1 MRAGAAA
8 GEGAQ
13 GAETGGLDPRA
24 PGGMVPRMLR
34 RPFALLPGLFFA
46 GRTRAQTGPQP
57 RLPEERLVIATRD
70 GTRHEFRVEMAVQP
84 DHQTVGLMFREAVG
98 PNEGMLF
105 DWGAP
110 RESSMWMRN
119 TLVPLDM
126 LFIAADGRVHRIAE
140 RTVPHSLAPVDSRGP
155 VRATLELAGGTAER
169 LNLRV
174 GDRVLHRIF
183 GTAP

>member
-1 MRAGAAA
+1 MDR
-8 GEGAQ
+8 Q
-13 GAETGGLDPRA
+13 A

-34 RPFALLPGLFFA
+34 RSLASLPGVLLA
-46 GRTRAQTGPQP
+46 GGTHAQTGPQP
-57 RLPEERLVIATRD
+57 RLPEERLVIVTRD
-70 GTRHEFRVEMAVQP
+70 GARHEFRVEVAASPEQ
-84 DHQTVGLMFREAVG
+84 QTVGLMFREAVG
-98 PNEGMLF
+98 PAEGMLF

-126 LFIAADGRVHRIAE
+126 LFITADGRIHRIAE

-169 LNLRV
+169 LDLRV

-183 GTAP
+183 GTAPP

>member
-1 MRAGAAA
+1 MF
-8 GEGAQ
+8 
-13 GAETGGLDPRA
+13 
-24 PGGMVPRMLR
+24 R
-34 RPFALLPGLFFA
+34 RSLALLPGFA
-46 GRTRAQTGPQP
+46 LAARRAARAQTGPQP
-57 RLPEERLVIATRD
+57 RLPVEPLAIVGRD
-70 GTRHEFRVEMAVQP
+70 GARHEFRVEMATRP
-84 DHQTVGLMFREAVG
+84 EDQTVGLMFREAVG
-98 PNEGMLF
+98 PDEGMLF

-169 LNLRV
+169 LGIRV
-174 GDRVLHRIF
+174 GDRVLHRVF